1 MVLFRQSTSAPR
13 IRKEVT
19 RHAGAER
26 EMLAT
31 STDLLLGHEGVDPS
45 NERARLL
52 AWVFVQRC

>member
-26 EMLAT
+26 EMLT
-31 STDLLLGHEGVDPS
+31 NITDVSLEHEGVDPS
-45 NERARLL
+45 NKRARLL
-52 AWVFVQRC
+52 ACVVQRC